1 MSISNLEQQAIA
13 ERAERL
19 LREAN
24 GLKLMKRM
32 STLSRDLDNNWCECF
47 FAGLRWTGAG
57 FLMIERW
64 LFAVLSMLAG
74 AILAISL
81 IIELFHD
88 WRVALQIAIYWT
100 VLDFV
105 LAVVSANMAVH
116 YREKAIYELELLRQ
130 KKN

>member
-1 MSISNLEQQAIA
+1 MAISNLEQQAIA

-32 STLSRDLDNNWCECF
+32 SKLSRDLDNNWCECF
-47 FAGLRWTGAG
+47 FAGLYWTGAG

-74 AILAISL
+74 AILAISS

-88 WRVALQIAIYWT
+88 WRVAMQIASYWT
-100 VLDFV
+100 ALDFV
-105 LAVVSANMAVH
+105 LAVISANMAAH